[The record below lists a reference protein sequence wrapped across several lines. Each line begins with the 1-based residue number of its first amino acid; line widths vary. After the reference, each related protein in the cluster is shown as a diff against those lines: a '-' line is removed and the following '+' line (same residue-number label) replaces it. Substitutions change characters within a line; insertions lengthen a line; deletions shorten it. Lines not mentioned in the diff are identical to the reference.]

1 MKNNRTEQLTPC
13 GVACAA
19 TNAEPAAAQA
29 APEAVNE
36 NRARIACFTT
46 IEIKLKKYRGDYKT
60 IYNTIDELGARGVG
74 KGFYQNYEALIDVL
88 EILTSFKNA
97 LKVAEQTEPVNG

>member
-13 GVACAA
+13 GAPCAA
-19 TNAEPAAAQA
+19 TNTKTAAET
-29 APEAVNE
+29 VNE
-36 NRARIACFTT
+36 NRALIACFTT

-60 IYNTIDELGARGVG
+60 IYNTIDELCARGVG

-88 EILTSFKNA
+88 EILTSFENA
-97 LKVAEQTEPVNG
+97 LKVAEQAEPVNG